1 MTPSKVEKPIW
12 RALRITIRLSPR
24 RKSMSRTC
32 DCCGRGRKG
41 ITFPPR
47 FPNRIQI
54 GDAPDRIPEFFD
66 LRESKASPT
75 PSEYRFQSGSR
86 SRLIASKGIREAP
99 RCTSQLPAESAATA
113 LDVQL
118 TEWTAYFAS
127 IACAS
132 HNWLSGQV
140 TLPWFKSSDF
150 AAAESSL

>member
-1 MTPSKVEKPIW
+1 MAVAEK
-12 RALRITIRLSPR
+12 S
-24 RKSMSRTC
+24 
-32 DCCGRGRKG
+32 

-54 GDAPDRIPEFFD
+54 GHAPDRIPEFFRSPRIEGFAHS
-66 LRESKASPT
+66 LRIPALKRIQVPGSSRARESEELLAA
-75 PSEYRFQSGSR
+75 PS
-86 SRLIASKGIREAP
+86 
-99 RCTSQLPAESAATA
+99 AESSATA

-150 AAAESSL
+150 AAAESSW

>member
-12 RALRITIRLSPR
+12 RALRIRIRLSPR

-86 SRLIASKGIREAP
+86 SPVHREQGNP
-99 RCTSQLPAESAATA
+99 RSSSPLPAESSATA

-150 AAAESSL
+150 AAAESSW